1 MKARI
6 PLLLVFAAT
15 LSLQG
20 PATATAVNALVPDV
34 VPTPAPTPPAAPPEG
49 APSAVAP
56 STTPPSTAAPPPA
69 AAAPVSPAPAHISQ
83 LTKSEAAARLKAL
96 PEEERKW
103 LEEYVAPIIL
113 PVERNLFLQLETH
126 QYEGFKKDFWARR
139 EQPGLPLPLGPGY
152 QSRYDSFRDLA
163 ATTYGGLKSDT
174 GKMVILRGEPQ
185 SIQEY
190 PNCSNVFRD
199 IAIWTYFKQGA
210 SGFHSD
216 IKYLFYRDNPS
227 AGSWKLWL
235 PMMPDSVLLAPSSCL
250 VTIAQACP
258 GSASARPAQV
268 DSGTNPCPKFAT
280 PQTCSQG
287 CEVVAQI
294 SSIRLEGDGVATA
307 AISEPPKVEVE
318 GLEKLAEQYPQ
329 VGDSKAKTL
338 SVQGPSGDAVVPTSP
353 SAKATDKSASQTADN
368 SGPAPAHRKLSKR
381 EIHQLE
387 EALPPQYKDFLTLV
401 DLIITPDEREIF
413 LEINENYQRDKFI
426 DNFWR
431 RRTIDSMG
439 IRTDYR
445 AVYTRRVQQAIDQFG
460 DIHNDRAKMFVING
474 PPDAVI
480 PIDCDDVYV
489 PLQIWYYERLE
500 VMKSKAYLI
509 FYEPYSM
516 PPYKLWLPMDGLK
529 MLLVGG
535 GDIVDPGMPIIR
547 RNPANCLDNRVIQ
560 DAIAYTTQLLGAGPF
575 GMASQGMLFKP
586 PTVETEGVDQIL
598 SMTTDLH
605 QGSTDLAV
613 AKLVRFPE
621 MRGSKMG
628 VDLSLL
634 VPKAELKPR
643 TLGEESF
650 FNVDII
656 GEVVKEDRLIDNFK
670 YRFDIPTSEIG
681 GEKIPLTVRRYL
693 YPGSYKLV
701 LKISDGNQNAEGRL
715 TEALTV
721 PEQPDAPPPEVVAAR
736 AEGKAAVNKMK
747 EEGFVASAVSIQP
760 IAKEIVTGLQR
771 FETKVA
777 DGVHAVDFYLNG
789 TKVMTRTRAPYDAD
803 LNLGPLPRKQTIR
816 VVAYGPT
823 GRTVGED
830 EYIVN
835 EGKEIFKVRI
845 LTPEKGAKASGPTK
859 VVAAVAVP
867 EGKNL
872 QKLEFYS
879 NDARVATLYQAPFEQ
894 TINIKDSK
902 SLGYVRIVG
911 TLDDG
916 TIGEDVRYVN
926 APQYVSEVTVDA
938 VELYTT
944 VTEKGHPVNY
954 LQASNFKVFEDGV
967 VQKIE
972 GFEYVKNLPL
982 SVGIMIDTSASMLES
997 LPDAEQA
1004 GLKFIDFTIG
1014 EKDRGFVVSFDNEPY
1029 LLAKMTGRKDKLI
1042 RAFSG
1047 LRAEG
1052 STALYDA
1059 IIYGL
1064 YQFTG
1069 IKGKKALV
1077 VVTDGKDTASKF
1089 DYDTLVEYVK
1099 KSGIAIYGIGLKI
1112 SGTDLEVKYK
1122 LNHIAQ
1128 ATGGQT
1134 FYIDSAKNLEAVYRQ
1149 INEDL
1154 RSQYLLTYY
1163 SSNTEAKDQWRKVEV
1178 KVEPTNLSARTISGY
1193 YP

>member
-1 MKARI
+1 MKART

-15 LSLQG
+15 LSFRG
-20 PATATAVNALVPDV
+20 SVAARTVAARIPDV
-34 VPTPAPTPPAAPPEG
+34 APTPAPTPPAA
-49 APSAVAP
+49 
-56 STTPPSTAAPPPA
+56 
-69 AAAPVSPAPAHISQ
+69 SPAPGPSAASAPPGSSAAPAQVKQ
-83 LTKSEAAARLKAL
+83 LSRSEAAARVKAL

-103 LEEYVAPIIL
+103 LEDYVAPIIL
-113 PVERNLFLQLETH
+113 PEERNLFLQLEAH
-126 QYEGFKKDFWARR
+126 QYEAFQKDFWARR
-139 EQPGLPLPLGPGY
+139 EQPGLPEPLGPGY
-152 QSRYDSFRDLA
+152 RNRYDSYRELA

-174 GKMVILRGEPQ
+174 GKMVILHGEPQ
-185 SIQEY
+185 LVQEFAQC
-190 PNCSNVFRD
+190 NDVFRD
-199 IAIWTYFKQGA
+199 IAVWTYSRPSA
-210 SGFHSD
+210 NGFH
-216 IKYLFYRDNPS
+216 KEARYLFYRMNPS

-235 PMMPDSVLLAPSSCL
+235 PMMPDQELLAPSSCL
-250 VTIAQACP
+250 PNI
-258 GSASARPAQV
+258 ASACRPAGS
-268 DSGTNPCPKFAT
+268 SGPVGSGCPAMAVPK
-280 PQTCSQG
+280 TCDEACQ
-287 CEVVAQI
+287 VVAIIQ
-294 SSIRLEGDGVATA
+294 SIRLEGDGAIAA

-318 GLEKLAEQYPQ
+318 GLEKLAEQFPQ
-329 VGDSKAKTL
+329 VGDGKAKTL
-338 SVQGPSGDAVVPTSP
+338 SVQGPSGDAVVPVSP
-353 SAKATDKSASQTADN
+353 SAKATDKSADI
-368 SGPAPAHRKLSKR
+368 SGPAPAHRKLSKK
-381 EIHQLE
+381 EIHELTQ
-387 EALPPQYKDFLTLV
+387 ALPQKYKDFLTLTE
-401 DLIITPDEREIF
+401 LIITPEEREIF

-426 DNFWR
+426 DAFWR
-431 RRTIDSMG
+431 RRTIDSAG

-445 AVYTRRVQQAIDQFG
+445 AVYTRRVEQAIEQFG
-460 DIHNDRAKMFVING
+460 DLHNDRAKVFVIDG
-474 PPDAVI
+474 PPDAVV
-480 PIDCDDVYV
+480 PIDCDEVYV
-489 PLQIWYYERLE
+489 PLQIWYYERIEAL
-500 VMKSKAYLI
+500 KSKAYLI

-516 PPYKLWLPMDGLK
+516 PPYKLWLPIDGRGALI
-529 MLLVGG
+529 VGNGG
-535 GDIVDPGMPIIR
+535 GGLSMGAHPVNIQ
-547 RNPANCLDNRVIQ
+547 NCMDWRTVEQ
-560 DAIAYTTQLLGAGPF
+560 AISYTSQLLGTGAF
-575 GMASQGMLFKP
+575 GLQAESMLFQAPK
-586 PTVETEGVDQIL
+586 VETEGVDQIL

-613 AKLVRFPE
+613 ARLVRYPE
-621 MRGSKMG
+621 MRGNKMG

-634 VPKAELKPR
+634 VPKAELKAR
-643 TLGEESF
+643 SLGEEGF
-650 FNVDII
+650 YNIDII
-656 GEVVKEDRLIDNFK
+656 GEVVKDDRLIDNFK
-670 YRFDIPTSEIG
+670 YRFDIPAGEIG
-681 GEKIPLTVRRYL
+681 GEKIPLTVRRYI
-693 YPGSYKLV
+693 YPGTYKLV

-715 TEALTV
+715 SETLVV

-736 AEGKAAVNKMK
+736 SEGKAAVSKMK
-747 EEGFVASAVSIQP
+747 EEGLVASAVSIQP

-771 FETKVA
+771 FETRVA

-789 TKVMTRTRAPYDAD
+789 TKVMTRTKAPFDAD

-816 VVAYGPT
+816 VVAYGAA
-823 GRTVGED
+823 GHTVGED

-835 EGKEIFKVRI
+835 EGKEVFKVRI
-845 LTPEKGAKASGPTK
+845 LSPEKGSKASGATK

-867 EGKNL
+867 EGKTL
-872 QKLEFYS
+872 QKMEFYS
-879 NDARVATLYQAPFEQ
+879 NEARVATLYQAPYEQ
-894 TINIKDSK
+894 TVNIKDSK
-902 SLGYVRIVG
+902 SLGYVRVVG
-911 TLDDG
+911 TLEDG
-916 TIGEDVRYVN
+916 TVAEDLRYVN
-926 APQYVSEVTVDA
+926 APQFVSEVTVDA

-944 VTEKGHPVNY
+944 VTEHSRPVNY

-997 LPDAEQA
+997 LPEAQQA
-1004 GLKFIDFTIG
+1004 ALKFIDFTVG
-1014 EKDRGFVVSFDNEPY
+1014 EKDRAFVVSFDNEPY
-1029 LLAKMTGRKDKLI
+1029 LLAKMTARKDRLV
-1042 RAFSG
+1042 RALSG

-1122 LNHIAQ
+1122 LNKISKE
-1128 ATGGQT
+1128 TGGQT

>member
-15 LSLQG
+15 LLLQG
-20 PATATAVNALVPDV
+20 PATVYAVNAMAPDI
-34 VPTPAPTPPAAPPEG
+34 VPTPAPTPQPAAPATPT
-49 APSAVAP
+49 APSP
-56 STTPPSTAAPPPA
+56 TAT
-69 AAAPVSPAPAHISQ
+69 SSSSSAPAHVSR
-83 LTKSEAAARLKAL
+83 LSKSEAAARLKAL

-103 LEEYVAPIIL
+103 VEEYVAPIIL
-113 PVERNLFLQLETH
+113 PEERNLFLQLEVH

-152 QSRYDSFRDLA
+152 RNRYDSYRDLA
-163 ATTYGGLKSDT
+163 ATTYGGLNSDT
-174 GKMVILRGEPQ
+174 GKMVILHGEPQ
-185 SIQEY
+185 SVQEY
-190 PNCSNVFRD
+190 PDCSNVFRD
-199 IAIWTYFKQGA
+199 IAVWTYFKQGA
-210 SGFHSD
+210 SGLHSE
-216 IKYLFYRDNPS
+216 IRYLFYRMNPS
-227 AGSWKLWL
+227 AGSWKLWM
-235 PMMPDSVLLAPSSCL
+235 PMMPDSELLAPSSCL
-250 VTIAQACP
+250 PNIAAACRRAGTPVTGGASINSPNSFCP
-258 GSASARPAQV
+258 NNAV
-268 DSGTNPCPKFAT
+268 
-280 PQTCSQG
+280 PQTCDQA
-287 CEVVAQI
+287 CEVVAAIQ
-294 SSIRLEGDGVATA
+294 SIRLEGDGFVAA
-307 AISEPPKVEVE
+307 AIAEPPKVEVE

-353 SAKATDKSASQTADN
+353 SAKATDQTAAKAPDN
-368 SGPAPAHRKLSKR
+368 SGPAPNHRKLSKKEIR
-381 EIHQLE
+381 ELT
-387 EALPPQYKDFLTLV
+387 EALPQQYKDFLTLV
-401 DLIITPDEREIF
+401 EIIITPEEREIF

-460 DIHNDRAKMFVING
+460 DLHNDRSKMFVING

-480 PIDCDDVYV
+480 PIECDDVYV

-509 FYEPYSM
+509 FYEPYGM
-516 PPYKLWLPMDGLK
+516 PPYKLWLPIDGVGALI
-529 MLLVGG
+529 VGNGG
-535 GDIVDPGMPIIR
+535 GGLSMGARPVDVTK
-547 RNPANCLDNRVIQ
+547 CLDWRTVR
-560 DAIAYTTQLLGAGPF
+560 DALTYTSQLLGGGAF
-575 GMASQGMLFKP
+575 GLAAESTLFKP
-586 PTVETEGVDQIL
+586 PTVETEGVDTIL
-598 SMTTDLH
+598 NMTTDLH

-613 AKLVRFPE
+613 AKLVHFPE
-621 MRGSKMG
+621 TRGSKMG

-656 GEVVKEDRLIDNFK
+656 GEVVKDDRLIDNFK

-693 YPGSYKLV
+693 YPGTYKLV

-715 TEALTV
+715 SEALTV

-736 AEGKAAVNKMK
+736 AEGKAAVSKMK
-747 EEGFVASAVSIQP
+747 EDGLVASAISIQP

-777 DGVHAVDFYLNG
+777 EGVHAVDFYLNG
-789 TKVMTRTRAPYDAD
+789 SKVMTRTRAPYDAD

-823 GRTVGED
+823 GRSVGED

-845 LTPEKGAKASGPTK
+845 LTPEKGAKTTGPTK

-894 TINIKDSK
+894 TVNIKDAK
-902 SLGYVRIVG
+902 SLGYVRVVG

-916 TIGEDVRYVN
+916 TVSEDVRYVN

-967 VQKIE
+967 LQKIE

-1069 IKGKKALV
+1069 IKGKKALI

-1122 LNHIAQ
+1122 LNHISQ

-1163 SSNTEAKDQWRKVEV
+1163 SSNPDVKDQWRKVEV
-1178 KVEPTNLSARTISGY
+1178 KVDPTNLTARTISGY